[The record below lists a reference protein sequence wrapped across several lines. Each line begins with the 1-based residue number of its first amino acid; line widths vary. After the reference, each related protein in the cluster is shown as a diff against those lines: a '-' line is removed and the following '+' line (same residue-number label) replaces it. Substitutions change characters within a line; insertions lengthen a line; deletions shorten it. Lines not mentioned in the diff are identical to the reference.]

1 VTLLK
6 HRATPCTKVIKVE
19 DEDTLVK
26 QFQRIQPG
34 TGAAGSPNKSLQV
47 AIGDDAA
54 VWRPRAGHET
64 ILTCDWF
71 LEGTHFLAN
80 RHPPESIGWKCLV
93 RASSDVTAMGAQP
106 RCFLLSLA
114 LPSTRTGAWLEQ
126 FLHGLKRA
134 SRALDCPIAG
144 GDTTRRN
151 EILINIT
158 VVGESKRGRAIL
170 RSGARAGDAIFV
182 TGRLGEAE
190 YGLRLLQREP
200 RRVDAPDK
208 RLRKH
213 LFPEPR
219 LAAGLWLAK
228 NGLATAMVDL
238 SDGLSSD
245 LPRLCKASA
254 VGARIRREL
263 LPCVAIAGSASL
275 KKFEA
280 TEFAL
285 HGGDDYELLFTAAPK
300 TLARIPNAIGR
311 VSITRIGEITSHKS
325 IVLAGE
331 GGVKEK
337 LQNKGWDPFR

>member
-1 VTLLK
+1 MK
-6 HRATPCTKVIKVE
+6 NRATPRTKVKEEDALVE
-19 DEDTLVK
+19 
-26 QFQRIQPG
+26 QFGRIQSR
-34 TGAAGSPNKSLQV
+34 TNVASSPNKSLHV

-54 VWRPRAGHET
+54 VWQPRAGHET

-71 LEGTHFLAN
+71 LGGTHFLADT
-80 RHPPESIGWKCLV
+80 HPPESIGWKCLV

-126 FLHGLKRA
+126 FLRGLKRA
-134 SRALDCPIAG
+134 SQALQCPIAG
-144 GDTTRRN
+144 GDTTRQN

-158 VVGESKRGRAIL
+158 VVGECKRGRAIL

-190 YGLRLLQREP
+190 YGLRLLQR
-200 RRVDAPDK
+200 APKRMDIHDQ

-213 LFPEPR
+213 LFPDPR

-228 NGLATAMVDL
+228 HGLATAMMDL

-245 LPRLCKASA
+245 LPRLCRASA
-254 VGARIRREL
+254 VGARIQRDL
-263 LPCVAIAGSASL
+263 LPRVAIAGRDSL
-275 KKFEA
+275 KKFDA

-300 TLARIPNAIGR
+300 TVARIPNTIGR
-311 VSITRIGEITSHKS
+311 VLITRIGEITAHKS

-331 GGVKEK
+331 SGLSEK

>member
-1 VTLLK
+1 VK
-6 HRATPCTKVIKVE
+6 HRATPRTKAVRVE
-19 DEDTLVK
+19 EEDSLVG
-26 QFQRIQPG
+26 QFQRIQRE
-34 TGAAGSPNKSLQV
+34 TGVAGSHRKSLQV

-80 RHPPESIGWKCLV
+80 WHPPESIGWKCLV

-114 LPSTRTGAWLEQ
+114 LPSTRTGAWLEH

-134 SRALDCPIAG
+134 SRALHCPLAG

-151 EILINIT
+151 EILVNIT
-158 VVGESKRGRAIL
+158 VVGECRPGRAIL
-170 RSGARAGDAIFV
+170 RSGARAGDTIFV

-190 YGLRLLQREP
+190 YGLRLLQRAP
-200 RRVDAPDK
+200 KRVDTSDK

-219 LAAGLWLAK
+219 LAAGLWLAS
-228 NGLATAMVDL
+228 NGLATAMMDL

-245 LPRLCKASA
+245 LPRLCRASA
-254 VGARIRREL
+254 VGARIQRDL
-263 LPCVAIAGSASL
+263 LPCVAIAGRDSL
-275 KKFEA
+275 EKFDA

-300 TLARIPNAIGR
+300 TVARIPNSIGR
-311 VSITRIGEITSHKS
+311 VAITRIGEITSRKS

-331 GGVKEK
+331 SGVTEK
-337 LQNKGWDPFR
+337 LQNRGWNPFR

>member
-1 VTLLK
+1 VK
-6 HRATPCTKVIKVE
+6 KNRATPRTKARKVA
-19 DEDTLVK
+19 DEDSLVE
-26 QFQRIQPG
+26 QFQRIQSG
-34 TGAAGSPNKSLQV
+34 TGVAGSPNKSLQI

-80 RHPPESIGWKCLV
+80 WHPPESIGWKCLV

-114 LPSTRTGAWLEQ
+114 LPSIRTGAWLEQ
-126 FLHGLKRA
+126 FLHGLKTA
-134 SRALDCPIAG
+134 SRALHCPLAG

-151 EILINIT
+151 EILVNIT
-158 VVGESKRGRAIL
+158 VVGECKRGRAIL

-182 TGRLGEAE
+182 TGRLGEAA
-190 YGLRLLQREP
+190 YGLRLLQRAP
-200 RRVDAPDK
+200 KRVNTSDQ

-219 LAAGLWLAK
+219 LAAGLWLAQ

-254 VGARIRREL
+254 AGARIQRDL
-263 LPCVAIAGSASL
+263 LPCVAIAGRDRL
-275 KKFEA
+275 KKFDA

-300 TLARIPNAIGR
+300 TVARIPNTIGR
-311 VSITRIGEITSHKS
+311 VPITRIGEITSHKS

-331 GGVKEK
+331 SGETEK

>member
-1 VTLLK
+1 MK
-6 HRATPCTKVIKVE
+6 NRPTPRTKAVKVE
-19 DEDTLVK
+19 DEDTLVE
-26 QFQRIQPG
+26 QFQRIQSG
-34 TGAAGSPNKSLQV
+34 TALAGSPNKSLQV

-54 VWRPRAGHET
+54 VWRPREGHET

-80 RHPPESIGWKCLV
+80 WHPPESIGWKCLV
-93 RASSDVTAMGAQP
+93 RASSDVTGMGAQP

-114 LPSTRTGAWLEQ
+114 LPSIRTGAWLKQ
-126 FLHGLKRA
+126 FLDGLRRA
-134 SRALDCPIAG
+134 SQALHCPLAG

-151 EILINIT
+151 EILVNIT
-158 VVGESKRGRAIL
+158 VVGECKRGRAIL

-190 YGLRLLQREP
+190 YGLRLLQRAP
-200 RRVDAPDK
+200 KRVNASDQ

-228 NGLATAMVDL
+228 NGLATAMMDL

-254 VGARIRREL
+254 VGARIQREL
-263 LPCVAIAGSASL
+263 LPRVAIAGRHSL
-275 KKFEA
+275 KRFDA

-300 TLARIPNAIGR
+300 TVARIPSTIGR
-311 VSITRIGEITSHKS
+311 VLITRIGEITSHKS
-325 IVLAGE
+325 ILLTGE
-331 GGVKEK
+331 SGVTEK

>member
-1 VTLLK
+1 VK
-6 HRATPCTKVIKVE
+6 NRATPRTKVKEEDALVE
-19 DEDTLVK
+19 
-26 QFQRIQPG
+26 QFGRIQSR
-34 TGAAGSPNKSLQV
+34 TNVASSPHKSLHV

-54 VWRPRAGHET
+54 VWQPRAGHET

-71 LEGTHFLAN
+71 LGGTHFLADT
-80 RHPPESIGWKCLV
+80 HPPESIGWKCLV

-126 FLHGLKRA
+126 FLRGLKRA
-134 SRALDCPIAG
+134 SQALQCPIAG
-144 GDTTRRN
+144 GDTTRQN

-158 VVGESKRGRAIL
+158 VVGECKRGRAIL

-190 YGLRLLQREP
+190 YGLRLLQRAAK
-200 RRVDAPDK
+200 RMDIHDQ

-228 NGLATAMVDL
+228 HGLATAMMDL

-245 LPRLCKASA
+245 LPRLCNASA
-254 VGARIRREL
+254 VGARIHREL
-263 LPCVAIAGSASL
+263 LPCVAIAGRDRL
-275 KKFEA
+275 KRFDA
-280 TEFAL
+280 REFAL
-285 HGGDDYELLFTAAPK
+285 HGGDDYELLFTTGPK
-300 TLARIPNAIGR
+300 DVARIPKTIGR
-311 VSITRIGEITSHKS
+311 VPITRVGEITSQKNILLIS
-325 IVLAGE
+325 EQGIYEAL
-331 GGVKEK
+331 KK
-337 LQNKGWDPFR
+337 KGWDPFRRT

>member
-1 VTLLK
+1 VK
-6 HRATPCTKVIKVE
+6 ENRATPRTTARKVE
-19 DEDTLVK
+19 DEDILVG
-26 QFQRIQPG
+26 QFQRIQSG
-34 TGAAGSPNKSLQV
+34 TGVAGSPNKSLQV

-80 RHPPESIGWKCLV
+80 WHPPESIGWKCLV

-114 LPSTRTGAWLEQ
+114 LPSIRTGAWLEQ

-134 SRALDCPIAG
+134 SRALHCPLAG

-151 EILINIT
+151 EILVNIT
-158 VVGESKRGRAIL
+158 VVGECKRGRAIL

-190 YGLRLLQREP
+190 YGLRLLQRAP
-200 RRVDAPDK
+200 KRVNSSDK

-228 NGLATAMVDL
+228 NGLATAMMDL

-254 VGARIRREL
+254 VGARIQRDL
-263 LPCVAIAGSASL
+263 LPCVAIAGDRL
-275 KKFEA
+275 NKFDA

-300 TLARIPNAIGR
+300 TVARIPNTIGR
-311 VSITRIGEITSHKS
+311 VVITRIGEITSHKS

-331 GGVKEK
+331 SGATEE
-337 LQNKGWDPFR
+337 LQRKGWDPFR

>member
-1 VTLLK
+1 VK
-6 HRATPCTKVIKVE
+6 NRATPRTKAIKVE
-19 DEDTLVK
+19 DEDTLVE
-26 QFQRIQPG
+26 QFQRIQSETGGAG
-34 TGAAGSPNKSLQV
+34 TPNKSLQV

-134 SRALDCPIAG
+134 SRALQCPLAG

-151 EILINIT
+151 EILVNIA
-158 VVGESKRGRAIL
+158 VVGECKRGRAIL

-190 YGLRLLQREP
+190 YGLRLLQRAP
-200 RRVDAPDK
+200 KRVNTSDK

-245 LPRLCKASA
+245 LPRLCRASA
-254 VGARIRREL
+254 VGARLQRDL
-263 LPCVAIAGSASL
+263 LPRVAITGRDIL
-275 KKFEA
+275 KKFDA

-300 TLARIPNAIGR
+300 TVARIPNTIGR
-311 VSITRIGEITSHKS
+311 VLITRIGEITSHKS

-331 GGVKEK
+331 SGVTEK
-337 LQNKGWDPFR
+337 LRNKGWDPFR